1 MSLDTSTL
9 YLVATM
15 VAATLGAMLLFF
27 GTQENFPALRWWGT
41 AYLLG
46 AVSVALSTL
55 AGNMLGAMLS
65 LALNAVGFAAC
76 GMVWSAARV

>member
-15 VAATLGAMLLFF
+15 VAAMLGAMLLFF
-27 GTQENFPALRWWGT
+27 GNQENIPALKWWGT

-46 AVSVALSTL
+46 AASVGALD
-55 AGNMLGAMLS
+55 AGRP
-65 LALNAVGFAAC
+65 AC
-76 GMVWSAARV
+76 SARCFRWC